1 MTNYEWDSHKAK
13 WCERCKHNTR
23 RGGGCPAFAIMERM
37 PDDVATN
44 ILFMLGKCSQYEVKP
59 KRPKKQK
66 AADSAS
72 R

>member
-1 MTNYEWDSHKAK
+1 MGQPQGQVVRALQAQHAA
-13 WCERCKHNTR
+13 

-44 ILFMLGKCSQYEVKP
+44 ILFRRGKCSQYEVKP

-66 AADSAS
+66 AADVAG